1 MTPHD
6 REASWS
12 LFLRQFFARPNQLA
26 PGRGN
31 ATFDELVGRAR
42 DEWTAESAIPI
53 FLFARVFEQDYGY
66 VLSVRDEGGTWLQDL
81 LVAHLGSWISFKF
94 DPGPLESLDGAARA
108 LVGERGSVHRFAVAK
123 GGLGLVVRGSRRL
136 QTILKAKP
144 PRRFQKDQP
153 LGRLIGDFLDAC
165 ASGAE
170 STAME
175 LLELLSLDHRLSRRN
190 ALFLRLEALATFERW
205 DDIESWNELPNLI
218 KMNRSTRASDALA
231 RFVMARLLPA
241 NATLDEFDQVKPT
254 YGALIPSTAAIRSRA
269 GAEYYAYWTLSAGE
283 NPTTVREQIQVSG
296 WLEYVHFNT
305 QLKELLAST
314 TVPSESVLGP
324 LDRNELERALSD
336 GRLDTAI
343 TLLARAEPT
352 VEVLPILQNVVV
364 STVSPDAFDILRRWR
379 DTLGD
384 VPAYP
389 INVIPPSARYGT
401 MAEAFAVAFSDAATP
416 QERSD
421 ALTACRE
428 LAEATSMRPRAI
440 EAFVAEIREQL
451 PVADHYTETLV
462 DLLLD
467 IERDL
472 YSIVGEELKIQPLRL
487 LALETWALSDV
498 SGDRRRMRRMITLL
512 DRILSDGVSVGD
524 YDHVVELLR
533 AAWQPFLTD
542 ADLAMALEALELL
555 AMAKPDSA
563 SSLKTFAVPIL
574 TRIGEHNAGRLPTME
589 LATAVAFASEF
600 GLELGAS
607 QQALD
612 ATVDARVQQHAPP
625 DGTFVALYSLVE
637 PAAVRAMQI
646 VEARYPNVRVEV
658 YSDKVASNSLRSAAK
673 LADIFVVADKAA
685 AHAATR
691 AIVAARGGKEIDYAQ
706 GKGTMSLLSA
716 VERGFDRIADRLAAA
731 S

>member
-1 MTPHD
+1 
-6 REASWS
+6 
-12 LFLRQFFARPNQLA
+12 
-26 PGRGN
+26 
-31 ATFDELVGRAR
+31 
-42 DEWTAESAIPI
+42 
-53 FLFARVFEQDYGY
+53 
-66 VLSVRDEGGTWLQDL
+66 
-81 LVAHLGSWISFKF
+81 
-94 DPGPLESLDGAARA
+94 
-108 LVGERGSVHRFAVAK
+108 
-123 GGLGLVVRGSRRL
+123 
-136 QTILKAKP
+136 
-144 PRRFQKDQP
+144 
-153 LGRLIGDFLDAC
+153 
-165 ASGAE
+165 
-170 STAME
+170 
-175 LLELLSLDHRLSRRN
+175 
-190 ALFLRLEALATFERW
+190 
-205 DDIESWNELPNLI
+205 
-218 KMNRSTRASDALA
+218 
-231 RFVMARLLPA
+231 
-241 NATLDEFDQVKPT
+241 
-254 YGALIPSTAAIRSRA
+254 
-269 GAEYYAYWTLSAGE
+269 
-283 NPTTVREQIQVSG
+283 
-296 WLEYVHFNT
+296 
-305 QLKELLAST
+305 
-314 TVPSESVLGP
+314 
-324 LDRNELERALSD
+324 
-336 GRLDTAI
+336 
-343 TLLARAEPT
+343 
-352 VEVLPILQNVVV
+352 
-364 STVSPDAFDILRRWR
+364 
-379 DTLGD
+379 
-384 VPAYP
+384 
-389 INVIPPSARYGT
+389 
-401 MAEAFAVAFSDAATP
+401 
-416 QERSD
+416 
-421 ALTACRE
+421 
-428 LAEATSMRPRAI
+428 
-440 EAFVAEIREQL
+440 
-451 PVADHYTETLV
+451 
-462 DLLLD
+462 
-467 IERDL
+467 
-472 YSIVGEELKIQPLRL
+472 
-487 LALETWALSDV
+487 
-498 SGDRRRMRRMITLL
+498 MITLL